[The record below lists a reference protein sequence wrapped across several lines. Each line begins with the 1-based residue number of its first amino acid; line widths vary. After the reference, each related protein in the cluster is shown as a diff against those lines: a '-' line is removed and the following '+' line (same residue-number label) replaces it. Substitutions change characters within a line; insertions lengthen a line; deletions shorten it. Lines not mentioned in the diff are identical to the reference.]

1 VTAAPSLERPNAPA
15 IGGRG
20 ALAVAG
26 NVAFYGYALFL
37 VLAGGLAGILVPRWG
52 PLAFEVYA
60 RAVFNGALDGEPLV
74 SALNQ
79 YRFMKSMEFGFGL
92 FALLF
97 RREIYTQ
104 RKINRFFLGILF
116 LGAANRALSMLLD
129 GRPHPA
135 YVFFLGLETVVGI
148 IIYLHTRPTVARA

>member
-1 VTAAPSLERPNAPA
+1 MTIAPPLERPRAPA
-15 IGGRG
+15 LSLLG
-20 ALAVAG
+20 VFG
-26 NVAFYGYALFL
+26 NAAFYGYALFL
-37 VLAGGLAGILVPRWG
+37 ILSGGLAGILFPRWG
-52 PLAFEVYA
+52 PLSFEVYA
-60 RAVFNGALDGEPLV
+60 RAVFNNGLHGEPLV

-104 RKINRFFLGILF
+104 RKINRYFLGILF
-116 LGAANRALSMLLD
+116 LGAANRALSIVVD

-135 YVFFLGLETVVGI
+135 YVFFVGLETVVGLLI
-148 IIYLHTRPTVARA
+148 WLHTRQTVARG